1 MWILLALGAS
11 LFWGLTYVF
20 NEQVYKHI
28 SVTTS
33 LALASLVVFVLSLII
48 SIFSNN
54 FSHDI
59 SAIISSRRLLVYVIL
74 GIAALLIAELFIGFS
89 IVAKNATIAGLV
101 EISYP
106 IFIALF
112 SYLIFKNN
120 QLTLS
125 SIVGGLLIFSGIFVI
140 YFFNK

>member
-1 MWILLALGAS
+1 MWVLLAISAS

-28 SVTTS
+28 SVITS
-33 LALASLVVFVLSLII
+33 LALASFV
-48 SIFSNN
+48 IFITMIAASY
-54 FSHDI
+54 FSDHLKPDLL
-59 SAIISSRRLLVYVIL
+59 AIASSRRLLLYVIA
-74 GIAALLIAELFIGFS
+74 GIIALLVAELFIGFS
-89 IVAKNATIAGLV
+89 ITTKSATLAGLV

-112 SYLIFKNN
+112 AYLFFKEKIS
-120 QLTLS
+120 LPTIIGAAL
-125 SIVGGLLIFSGIFVI
+125 VFCGIGVI